1 MFSRIRAW
9 LRTTSVTIPQRAGRP
24 LLNVENLE
32 DRQLLSA
39 SSLTASLLTALSS
52 SSAAATVSV
61 STKASSTH
69 SLGSEIQRLQQD
81 TAALEKAEATLA
93 TDYKSGTAGQASL
106 VSDEGRV
113 YKLERGLAGLEHG
126 LIRDARLTG
135 NATIAADWKEV
146 AGARTE
152 LNKAVNTLA
161 VAWFNG
167 DRGADVSADIKQVY
181 DLESALDS
189 AEVHLAADV
198 QTALNS

>member
-161 VAWFNG
+161 VAWFSG